1 MEKMST
7 SINKVNELIK
17 STNFNTNKLD
27 TNIITNALEECQN
40 YVQNMSKGLNLEI
53 NNNKNNYTLN
63 KNNNNNIND
72 ILKKNLLKESII
84 DIKNLKDKKKKK
96 KIFKQYFI
104 NLAKFSKTMVDY
116 GINDDDSK

>member
-1 MEKMST
+1 MKLINNTKTNMEKMST

-72 ILKKNLLKESII
+72 ILKKNLYQIYLLS
-84 DIKNLKDKKKKK
+84 
-96 KIFKQYFI
+96 FKR
-104 NLAKFSKTMVDY
+104 V
-116 GINDDDSK
+116 